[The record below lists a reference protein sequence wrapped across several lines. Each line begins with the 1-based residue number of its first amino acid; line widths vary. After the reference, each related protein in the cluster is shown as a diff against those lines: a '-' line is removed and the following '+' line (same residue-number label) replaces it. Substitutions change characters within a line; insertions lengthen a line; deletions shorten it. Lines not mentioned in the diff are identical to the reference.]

1 MKIELSEKEIEI
13 ISACLLAMI
22 LYMEQSDND
31 NDKAKQFKND
41 VCKIYGSFLKLSAE
55 KDHKNEN

>member
-1 MKIELSEKEIEI
+1 MQVDLSEKEIEI

-31 NDKAKQFKND
+31 NDNAKSFKND
-41 VCKIYGSFLKLSAE
+41 VGKIYGRMLKLSAE

>member
-1 MKIELSEKEIEI
+1 MQLDLSEKEIET

-22 LYMEQSDND
+22 LYMEQSGKDNEV
-31 NDKAKQFKND
+31 KND
-41 VCKIYGSFLKLSAE
+41 VGKIYGRMLKLRAE